1 MAKLQKF
8 RDYHYEAT
16 VKVSDNTRTLAL
28 SAIGIVWLFKEEV
41 GGSYVMPELLKI
53 PILLVLVSMALD
65 FLQYVYRA
73 IVWHRIFRSKE
84 ALLAQKKITESEELY
99 VSACV
104 NFLGYCFF
112 YSKVIAL
119 SFAYLGLLQFFIV
132 TVKWA

>member
-104 NFLGYCFF
+104 KRTHVWQCFL
-112 YSKVIAL
+112 S
-119 SFAYLGLLQFFIV
+119 
-132 TVKWA
+132 